1 MQIFPQLWRHQC
13 PEGSLLNSKN
23 LNFTWKVPFLIIL
36 VTKKKRKGYYLTW
49 TCFWKN
55 YAYEKSTISDRKR
68 HFLTR
73 LKIYEILGGKFEP
86 QDIFVQDILKDTFNQ
101 KYCFIHRN
109 RTGAYFS
116 TSPNRPCTTKPNSC
130 SL

>member
-1 MQIFPQLWRHQC
+1 MTSSIPYHFGH
-13 PEGSLLNSKN
+13 EKEK
-23 LNFTWKVPFLIIL
+23 KVMLFDIHMFL
-36 VTKKKRKGYYLTW
+36 
-49 TCFWKN
+49 KN
-55 YAYEKSTISDRKR
+55 YAYEKPTISDRKR

-109 RTGAYFS
+109 RTGVYFS
-116 TSPNRPCTTKPNSC
+116 TSPNRLFRQQPTIVAILKGRSK
-130 SL
+130 